1 MTETFLAT
9 QQVQDLTRPRLA
21 TSRNRVL
28 RGAGATPAAKRKQG
42 ACRPC
47 D

>member
-1 MTETFLAT
+1 MTETFFAT
-9 QQVQDLTRPRLA
+9 QQVQDLTRPGLA
-21 TSRNRVL
+21 TSWNRVL
-28 RGAGATPAAKRKQG
+28 RGAGATPAAKCTQG